1 MPGEPCEARQG
12 KGTHSVTAN
21 LHRHVVSLPL
31 AARAAR
37 PGMTDCG
44 EAIRFG
50 FNDFLPLLLSVHPVT
65 PAEILLLVTIGFLA
79 GTSNALVGGGTLFTF
94 PVLLAAGLP
103 PVLANTTTTVALV
116 PGTFTS
122 AYAYLPEIRRVRE
135 NLPKRIA
142 VATIGGLIGA
152 LLLLA
157 SGNDLFFYL
166 VPWLLGIATILFT
179 FSRRIVKRVT
189 QDPHR
194 KNETQLLV
202 MEFAS
207 AIYGGY
213 FGAAIGILLLAAMAL
228 AGEQNMQ
235 SANAQR
241 NFLVCFINGV
251 AALVFIVTGSVNW
264 AVAVIVMAGSIVGG
278 YFGARI
284 AKRIPNEVLRFII
297 ATAGAFFT
305 VYYFVKAYG

>member
-1 MPGEPCEARQG
+1 
-12 KGTHSVTAN
+12 
-21 LHRHVVSLPL
+21 
-31 AARAAR
+31 
-37 PGMTDCG
+37 
-44 EAIRFG
+44 
-50 FNDFLPLLLSVHPVT
+50 VT
-65 PAEILLLVTIGFLA
+65 PAETALLVTVGFLA
-79 GTSNALVGGGTLFTF
+79 GTCNALVGGGTLFTF

-103 PVLANTTTTVALV
+103 PVMANTTTTVALL

-122 AYAYLPEIRRVRE
+122 AYAYLPEISRVRD

-142 VATIGGLIGA
+142 VATAGGLLGA
-152 LLLLA
+152 VLLLA
-157 SGNDLFFYL
+157 SSNAVFFYL

-189 QDPHR
+189 KDQHR
-194 KNETQLLV
+194 KNEVRLLV

-213 FGAAIGILLLAAMAL
+213 FGAAIGILLLASMAL

-251 AALVFIVTGSVNW
+251 AAVLFIFTGTVSW
-264 AVAVIVMAGSIVGG
+264 TVALIVMVGAIGGG

-284 AKRIPNEVLRFII
+284 AKRIPNEILRSII
-297 ATAGAFFT
+297 TAAGAFFA
-305 VYYFVKAYG
+305 VYYFVRAYG